1 MPQTTSITGK
11 RTLVSLLVLGLATL
25 APASGSAA
33 APVKPVKAGPQDTA
47 AEVARLKAEVAEQK
61 QLILQL
67 VRVEQ
72 EHYDLLL
79 KLIQGRAS
87 AADLPAPGAAA
98 GAPASPMPAA
108 PEPAAPGL
116 APGADAAKRAPR
128 TGVLRGKVAFPGGT
142 FTDVYVY
149 VENVKSPPAHGHTFE
164 IAQRDKQFVPQVAVV
179 QRGTKVVFPNY
190 DSVFHNVFSPTAR
203 HPFDLGSYRAG
214 DAAKSVEMTATGVVD
229 VFCNMHSRMH
239 ASVLVV
245 PSSLYGRVAPDGS
258 FQLDGVPLGAR
269 KIVVWGPRSKTA
281 EQTVEVGSA
290 GADVSFTL
298 EVQPEVP
305 HNNKLGQP
313 YGSYKD

>member
-1 MPQTTSITGK
+1 MSQL
-11 RTLVSLLVLGLATL
+11 TLVDRKPRKLVSFAFLALAVL
-25 APASGSAA
+25 APATGRA
-33 APVKPVKAGPQDTA
+33 APPKAGKAPPADTA

-79 KLIQGRAS
+79 KLIQGRA
-87 AADLPAPGAAA
+87 ATGEAPAPST
-98 GAPASPMPAA
+98 PA
-108 PEPAAPGL
+108 PAAPGVAPA
-116 APGADAAKRAPR
+116 APGVAPAAPSDAAKHAPR
-128 TGVLRGKVAFPGGT
+128 LGVVRGKVAFPGGT
-142 FTDVYVY
+142 FKDVYVY

-190 DSVFHNVFSPTAR
+190 DSVFHNVFSPSAR

-214 DAAKSVEMTATGVVD
+214 DAPKGVEMTATGVVD

-269 KIVVWGPRSKTA
+269 KLVVWGPRSKAT
-281 EQTVEVGSA
+281 EQTVEVGPG

>member
-1 MPQTTSITGK
+1 MSIDSIMGK
-11 RTLVSLLVLGLATL
+11 QSLVFSRALLALAVL
-25 APASGSAA
+25 APASARA
-33 APVKPVKAGPQDTA
+33 APAKPTPQDNA
-47 AEVARLKAEVAEQK
+47 AEIARLQAEVREQK
-61 QLILQL
+61 QLIMQL

-79 KLIQGRAS
+79 RLIQGRAS
-87 AADLPAPGAAA
+87 AGEVPPLAPAPGGAPSVAPSAPAEPAPPAAA
-98 GAPASPMPAA
+98 P
-108 PEPAAPGL
+108 PGS
-116 APGADAAKRAPR
+116 DAGKRAPR
-128 TGVLRGKVAFPGGT
+128 TGVLRGKVTFPGGT
-142 FTDVYVY
+142 FKDLYVY

-164 IAQRDKQFVPQVAVV
+164 IGQRDKQFVPQVAVV

-190 DSVFHNVFSPTAR
+190 DSVFHNVFSPSAR

-214 DAAKSVEMTATGVVD
+214 DAPKSVEMTATGVID

-258 FQLDGVPLGAR
+258 FQLDGVPLGER
-269 KIVVWGPRSKTA
+269 KVVVWGPRSKPT
-281 EQTVEVGSA
+281 EQTVEVGA
-290 GADVSFTL
+290 GGADVSFTL

-313 YGSYKD
+313 YSSYKD